1 MSIQNSSLVLFLAA
15 LPANATT
22 DTVVKFVRQGL
33 SDAGYRGIA
42 LARAVPRCSL
52 FRYTD
57 PTSGT
62 SELHAMVEIK
72 PAKAALDAMGRLRGR
87 EFLGERIAVRRYVNR
102 ARTGTRRDERECRS
116 DRRRQGLRIELIGSH

>member
-1 MSIQNSSLVLFLAA
+1 MGIRNSSLVLFLAG

-42 LARAVPRCSL
+42 LAVAVPRCSL
-52 FRYTD
+52 LRYTD
-57 PTSGT
+57 PSSGT

-72 PAKAALDAMGRLRGR
+72 PAKAALDALDRLRGR
-87 EFLGERIAVRRYVNR
+87 EFLGERIEVRRYVNR
-102 ARTGTRRDERECRS
+102 ARTGTRGDQREFRP
-116 DRRRQGLRIELIGSH
+116 DRRRKGLRIELVGSR

>member
-1 MSIQNSSLVLFLAA
+1 
-15 LPANATT
+15 
-22 DTVVKFVRQGL
+22 
-33 SDAGYRGIA
+33 
-42 LARAVPRCSL
+42 LARAVPRCAL

-87 EFLGERIAVRRYVNR
+87 EFLGERIEVRRYVNR
-102 ARTGTRRDERECRS
+102 ASARTRRDEREYQS
-116 DRRRQGLRIELIGSH
+116 ERRRQGLRIELIGSH